1 MNRHLEDMRFNGW
14 EAVNRSN
21 GMRMHGCSDDATAR
35 CFSDSS
41 YRDRT
46 NEWSA
51 GKGQL
56 RELIQ
61 LQFRTSF
68 WTRSSADGRF
78 VANGGSVNGGA
89 TVTDLLLNETLKAS
103 YDPGFFP
110 DNSGFIYQGG
120 STGICNMSVLE
131 TEDEIDF
138 WRKAAFEA

>member
-56 RELIQ
+56 RN
-61 LQFRTSF
+61 SF
-68 WTRSSADGRF
+68 NCNSVRVLDSLVCRWTLRRQRWGRQRRCDGH
-78 VANGGSVNGGA
+78 
-89 TVTDLLLNETLKAS
+89 
-103 YDPGFFP
+103 
-110 DNSGFIYQGG
+110 
-120 STGICNMSVLE
+120 
-131 TEDEIDF
+131 
-138 WRKAAFEA
+138 